1 MKVVCVKTD
10 LHVSKV
16 KEVLVN
22 SSLYVC
28 SQPAVTCG
36 LQGGAQT
43 LSTIH
48 ALPLLPPMRHKVSH
62 ASPCPLHTDSWLSVI
77 YLLLH
82 PLSFEEL
89 KIFFLLFG
97 SFACSLFDL
106 GNAVALWLHYIFIL
120 FCQRFLDCCSLVFP
134 LFYLIWCYTT
144 SFVLDLEPFHR
155 FSAVLE

>member
-1 MKVVCVKTD
+1 MD

-16 KEVLVN
+16 KVVLVN

-77 YLLLH
+77 LPSSSPSLIWRTKDF
-82 PLSFEEL
+82 LSSLWKF
-89 KIFFLLFG
+89 
-97 SFACSLFDL
+97 CMSLFDL

-134 LFYLIWCYTT
+134 LFYLHIWCYLI

-155 FSAVLE
+155 CSAVLE

>member
-16 KEVLVN
+16 KVVLVN

-77 YLLLH
+77 LPSSSPSLIWRTKDF
-82 PLSFEEL
+82 LSSLRKFCM
-89 KIFFLLFG
+89 FFVWLG
-97 SFACSLFDL
+97 KCRCSVTTLYFYFVL
-106 GNAVALWLHYIFIL
+106 STLS
-120 FCQRFLDCCSLVFP
+120 RFL
-134 LFYLIWCYTT
+134 
-144 SFVLDLEPFHR
+144 
-155 FSAVLE
+155 

>member
-1 MKVVCVKTD
+1 MFV
-10 LHVSKV
+10 H
-16 KEVLVN
+16 
-22 SSLYVC
+22 SLLWHAGYK
-28 SQPAVTCG
+28 
-36 LQGGAQT
+36 GA
-43 LSTIH
+43 L
-48 ALPLLPPMRHKVSH
+48 K
-62 ASPCPLHTDSWLSVI
+62 PCPPFTRFHYFPPCATRSVTLRLVHFIPTVGFLSF

-82 PLSFEEL
+82 PLSYEEL

-134 LFYLIWCYTT
+134 LFYLHIWCYTT

-155 FSAVLE
+155 CSAVLE

>member
-77 YLLLH
+77 L
-82 PLSFEEL
+82 PS
-89 KIFFLLFG
+89 
-97 SFACSLFDL
+97 SLP
-106 GNAVALWLHYIFIL
+106 
-120 FCQRFLDCCSLVFP
+120 S
-134 LFYLIWCYTT
+134 LIWRIKDFLSSLWKFCMFFVWLGKCRCSVTT
-144 SFVLDLEPFHR
+144 LYFYFVLSTLSR
-155 FSAVLE
+155 LL